1 MVFLVYFLIIHTIFR
16 YSKKILILLAF
27 LTYQSFLA
35 KITPGFLGHYMLQ
48 KTSMKTVK
56 IGRFGKILLVF
67 FALKDDLIFFRIGK
81 TSSDHHPA
89 LGLETN

>member
-67 FALKDDLIFFRIGK
+67 FVSVVVPIFFQKDK
-81 TSSDHHPA
+81 T
-89 LGLETN
+89 